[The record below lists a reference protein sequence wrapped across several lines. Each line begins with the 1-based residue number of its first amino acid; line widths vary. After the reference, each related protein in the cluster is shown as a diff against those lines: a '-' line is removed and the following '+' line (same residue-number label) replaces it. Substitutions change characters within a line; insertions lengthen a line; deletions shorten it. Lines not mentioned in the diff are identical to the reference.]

1 MRDFFAVL
9 GEARQ
14 PWLDLE
20 RLEERYRELSL
31 TSHPD
36 RSPDIIAGDESFAT
50 VNEAYRV
57 LKDPKQRIQHLLQ
70 LEGCELGRENTV
82 PQSLLPLF
90 SRISDFIAGATKL
103 WQRRGEHQNA
113 LAKSVLH
120 AEILASKRDVEALL
134 SDAKTLLRQAEET
147 ARSLNDSWRS
157 QPDDLAKV
165 YGLFGFLT
173 RWIAQLEEWKFRL
186 DNS

>member
-20 RLEERYRELSL
+20 NLEERYRELSL

-36 RSPDIIAGDESFAT
+36 RSPVANAGDESFAA

-70 LEGCELGRENTV
+70 LEGREPGRENSV
-82 PQSLLPLF
+82 PGSLLSLF
-90 SRISDFIAGATKL
+90 SRIGDFIARTRKL
-103 WQRRGEHQNA
+103 WQRRGENQNA

-120 AEILASKRDVEALL
+120 AEILASQREVDVLL
-134 SDAKTLLRQAEET
+134 SDAKTVLRRAEES
-147 ARSLNDSWRS
+147 ARSLNDSWHS
-157 QPDDLAKV
+157 QLDELAKV